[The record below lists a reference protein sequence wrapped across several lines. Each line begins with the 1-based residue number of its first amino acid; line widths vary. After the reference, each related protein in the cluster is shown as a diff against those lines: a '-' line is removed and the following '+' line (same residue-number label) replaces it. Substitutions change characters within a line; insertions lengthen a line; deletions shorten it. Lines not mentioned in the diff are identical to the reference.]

1 MQNPLYPEA
10 HDGCSSYHQ
19 YQQQTKT
26 LQRSWPLAHFVS
38 CHLPGSFNI
47 KYSVL
52 LHDKELRQNQNK
64 CTNPTLSKIPSL
76 TLDSYKTS
84 SVTWFHF
91 PRACAPEMTMLLTVI
106 LVPSIGSLPSI
117 LPGGH
122 TSTLTSHSTAAQHR
136 WRKSHPWREG
146 CFYTKM
152 TSRLRVG
159 RPLML
164 SASLSSQIPLPP

>member
-1 MQNPLYPEA
+1 MHKSYP
-10 HDGCSSYHQ
+10 
-19 YQQQTKT
+19 
-26 LQRSWPLAHFVS
+26 
-38 CHLPGSFNI
+38 I
-47 KYSVL
+47 K
-52 LHDKELRQNQNK
+52 DPI
-64 CTNPTLSKIPSL
+64 TNS
-76 TLDSYKTS
+76 DSYKTS

-117 LPGGH
+117 PSRGH
-122 TSTLTSHSTAAQHR
+122 NSTLTSHSTAPQHC

-152 TSRLRVG
+152 TSRLRVD

-164 SASLSSQIPLPP
+164 SASHSSPSLVYSFQMSQDITICCPPHFLALQTMSSSSSASTQEPHFEVIVFRC